1 LHKLASPNI
10 YSIAR
15 FCGQCQSI
23 DMLVI
28 SSVVEPK
35 QFVSAQAH
43 FNEVFALEPAQTTAM
58 NINLFFVVFLKKQ
71 YTIEKI

>member
-1 LHKLASPNI
+1 
-10 YSIAR
+10 
-15 FCGQCQSI
+15 
-23 DMLVI
+23 MLVI